1 MIYKKRCETCGNPFE
16 STRRDAR
23 YCKPYC
29 RLVPFRKR
37 NELIVAKAERELRT
51 VLGGVQSG
59 QLTGAQAKA
68 RLALYMLDGV
78 KIPKDVRD
86 LIQSL

>member
-37 NELIVAKAERELRT
+37 NELIVARAERELRST
-51 VLGGVQSG
+51 LEGVESG
-59 QLTGAQAKA
+59 RLTGAQAKA
-68 RLALYMLDGV
+68 KLGRFLLDKV
-78 KIPKDVRD
+78 KVPKEVKD
-86 LIQSL
+86 LIRNL